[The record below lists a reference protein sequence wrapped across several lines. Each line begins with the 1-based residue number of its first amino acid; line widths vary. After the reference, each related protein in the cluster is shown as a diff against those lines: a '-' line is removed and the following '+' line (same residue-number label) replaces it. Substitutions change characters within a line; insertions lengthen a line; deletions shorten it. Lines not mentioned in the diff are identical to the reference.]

1 LKTSRAVVSR
11 AGRGRRGSAAEVGIE
26 LGNRGV
32 EEIDLVGIFWH
43 ASEAI

>member
-1 LKTSRAVVSR
+1 
-11 AGRGRRGSAAEVGIE
+11 VGIE

-32 EEIDLVGIFWH
+32 EEIDVAGWTRSHQPLDLVGIFWH

>member
-32 EEIDLVGIFWH
+32 EEIDVGWDGLGPI
-43 ASEAI
+43 SP